1 MSHVVT
7 VGGIDVTDLE
17 VLQLSGEALGMELVE
32 KSTYKFYGRWIGDYP
47 LPEGF
52 SQKDLGKC
60 EYVLR
65 VKDAGPETYEVG
77 VVKRRDGKPGYSLLF
92 DFWQNGFGLLEKI
105 GENADKLKGEY
116 KLQAAMK
123 AARRQGFRTSRTVD
137 PKTGKPMA
145 TLRRTR

>member
-32 KSTYKFYGRWIGDYP
+32 KSTYKFYGRWVGDYP

-60 EYVLR
+60 DYALR
-65 VKDAGPETYEVG
+65 VKGAGPETYEVG

-92 DFWQNGFGLLEKI
+92 DFWQGGFGLLEKI

-137 PKTGKPMA
+137 SKTGKPMA

>member
-7 VGGIDVTDLE
+7 IGDIDVTDLE
-17 VLQLSGEALGMELVE
+17 VLRLSGEAVGMELVE
-32 KSTYKFYGRWIGDYP
+32 KSTYKFYGRVMGDFP

-52 SQKDLGKC
+52 TAADIGKC
-60 EYVLR
+60 EYALR
-65 VKDAGPETYEVG
+65 VKGAGPETYEVG
-77 VVKRRDGKPGYSLLF
+77 IVKRRDGMPGYSLLF
-92 DFWQNGFGLLEKI
+92 DFWQGGFGLLDKI

-137 PKTGKPMA
+137 QKTGKPMA